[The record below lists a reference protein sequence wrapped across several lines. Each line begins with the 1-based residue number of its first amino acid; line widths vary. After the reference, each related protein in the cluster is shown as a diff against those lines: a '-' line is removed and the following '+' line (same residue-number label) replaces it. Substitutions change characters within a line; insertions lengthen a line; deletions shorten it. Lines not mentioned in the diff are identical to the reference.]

1 MLKNEIDETFAQNII
16 NDKITI
22 YLSAIFF
29 ALLQDLNQHL
39 LYKLMQVSRALEQIH
54 GRTNC
59 LASSLLH
66 FTKQKREN
74 KHCDQIRLSVSRD
87 ENLIELNI
95 LVNVDLVEVADFLH
109 A

>member
-66 FTKQKREN
+66 FTKQKREIN
-74 KHCDQIRLSVSRD
+74 IATSVSHD